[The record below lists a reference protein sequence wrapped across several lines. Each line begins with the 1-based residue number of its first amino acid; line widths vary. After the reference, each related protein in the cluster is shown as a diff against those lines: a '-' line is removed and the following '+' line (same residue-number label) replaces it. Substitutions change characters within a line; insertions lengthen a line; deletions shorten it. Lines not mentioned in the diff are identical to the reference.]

1 MKKGMFITL
10 KVILT
15 LIWIIG
21 GLITLTEI
29 KLVGFNIGSW
39 KVSSEEVR
47 MFVSPAG
54 DYFFWVWIVIGIY
67 IIWKKWI
74 KKK

>member
-15 LIWIIG
+15 LIWILG

-47 MFVSPAG
+47 MFVSTAG
-54 DYFFWVWIVIGIY
+54 DYFFWVWIVIGIF

>member
-47 MFVSPAG
+47 MFVSTAG